1 MPATPPSNED
11 ELTQTVLQSLA
22 GARDARFAQLM
33 RSLVTHLHA
42 FIRDVDLRPD
52 EWMQGIEFLTAT
64 GHTCTDKRQEFI
76 LLSDTLGASMMV
88 VILDQL
94 RAAASRREREA
105 GAPMAATESAELA
118 EATHATVQG
127 PFYWEGAPDLPLGA
141 DVAQGA
147 RGEPTFYSGRI
158 TDTHG
163 RPLEG
168 ALLDIWSGDG
178 EGVYDMQVEGAAMAA
193 RGRIRTDHEGRY
205 WFWSIRP
212 SFYPIPVDGPVG
224 RMLEAMGRHPNR
236 PGHIHMMVSAPGH
249 VPLTTHLF
257 VAGSPYIDSDA
268 VFGVRPRLVVDFEAH
283 PAGRAP
289 DGREMARP
297 YWSAHYDFRLEPR
310 HP

>member
-1 MPATPPSNED
+1 MTPSNES
-11 ELTQTVLQSLA
+11 ELTQTVLQSLK
-22 GARDARFAQLM
+22 GTRDARFLQLM
-33 RSLVTHLHA
+33 QSLITHLHA
-42 FIRDVDLRPD
+42 FIREVDLKPD

-64 GHTCTDKRQEFI
+64 GQTCTDKRQEFI

-94 RAAASRREREA
+94 RAAAGKRGRAEA
-105 GAPMAATESAELA
+105 SEATQATELT

-147 RGEPTFYSGRI
+147 RGEPTFYSGRV

-163 RPLEG
+163 QPRQG

-178 EGVYDMQVEGAAMAA
+178 EGVYDMQLKGAAMQA
-193 RGRIRTDHEGRY
+193 RGRVRTDHEGRY

-249 VPLTTHLF
+249 VPVTTHLF
-257 VAGSPYIDSDA
+257 VAGSPYIESDA
-268 VFGVRPRLVVDFEAH
+268 VFGVRPRLVVDFESH
-283 PAGRAP
+283 PPGRAP
-289 DGREMARP
+289 DGRPLETP

-310 HP
+310 HA